1 MDSITATTTGP
12 QTQPLPTR
20 PPAPASVDSLPIQF
34 LKSLVDD
41 PAKQHQN
48 GSVSLDNQALA
59 FLVKLLE
66 DKAKQKRQLQL
77 IIEDLCKLRA
87 CVTTIEAGQMT
98 CPAPQTII
106 HARVGTTPLKE
117 VDVNIVVNKANKF
130 LKTMNATVQGEQVMV
145 KAVRVLPLGDVSFY
159 SHNRQHKD
167 WLNKHKHEWSKQV
180 HPDLESTPSTYSV
193 LAHGIPRNFNVDATA
208 SKFVLASDNG
218 FVAENIFK
226 IRWLGGPRDPS
237 DTRQAGTIV
246 IALSDATLA
255 NQLVKQRGIFLNGSF
270 H

>member
-1 MDSITATTTGP
+1 MI
-12 QTQPLPTR
+12 LVR
-20 PPAPASVDSLPIQF
+20 PS
-34 LKSLVDD
+34 
-41 PAKQHQN
+41 
-48 GSVSLDNQALA
+48 
-59 FLVKLLE
+59 
-66 DKAKQKRQLQL
+66 R
-77 IIEDLCKLRA
+77 
-87 CVTTIEAGQMT
+87 
-98 CPAPQTII
+98 TII

-117 VDVNIVVNKANKF
+117 VDVNIVINKANKV

-193 LAHGIPRNFNVDATA
+193 LAHGIPHNFNVNATA

-226 IRWLGGPRDPS
+226 IRWLWGPRDPS

-255 NQLVKQRGIFLNGSF
+255 NQLVKQRGIFLNCSF
-270 H
+270 HQVKQFKKMPPQCFKCLQMGHFGKWCRAHPKCGTCGKKHETRECQITPDPSRQICVICRDNGKEKGQWSNHTPFDKACGVKRAWLLSKNHLPHE